1 VATNGGHAVMGL
13 NHSPRIVTDG
23 LVLCLDAASKRSY
36 PGTGTTWTDMV
47 GGITGSF
54 TNGASFDSGNAGS
67 ISFDGAD
74 DKVTFTSFPQLFSG
88 SFTFSTWVYRE
99 QSGTRDIPF
108 GSYSQ
113 ANNVNFE
120 IAGSNAMRLY
130 WNNGQRDL
138 YSTATSYTGW
148 QYLTYQRIRLS
159 STSSTVIMYHN
170 TNSTYNSTFGS
181 GFSDITTPSTF
192 YAGSDTRTGSVCLYG
207 KIPQI
212 SIYSRA
218 LTADEIRQNYEATVG
233 RYT

>member
-1 VATNGGHAVMGL
+1 MGL

-23 LVLCLDAASKRSY
+23 LVLCLDAANARSY
-36 PGTGTTWTDMV
+36 PGTGTTWIDVV

-54 TNGASFDSGNAGS
+54 TNGASFDGGNLGS

-113 ANNVNFE
+113 ANSVNFE
-120 IAGSNAMRLY
+120 LYVNQMRFY
-130 WNNGQRDL
+130 WNGGQKDVS
-138 YSTATSYTGW
+138 STGVSYTGW

-159 STSSTVIMYHN
+159 STSSTVKMYHN
-170 TNSTYNSTFGS
+170 TNLVYNATFTS

-192 YAGSDTRTGSVCLYG
+192 YAGSDTRSGGVCLYG

-212 SIYSRA
+212 SIYNRA
-218 LTADEIRQNYEATVG
+218 LSADEIRQNYQATFG
-233 RYT
+233 RYV

>member
-1 VATNGGHAVMGL
+1 MGL
-13 NHSPRIVTDG
+13 NHSPRMVTDG
-23 LVLCLDAASKRSY
+23 LVLCLDAANARSY
-36 PGTGTTWTDMV
+36 PGTGTTWIDVV

-54 TNGASFDSGNAGS
+54 TNGASFDGGSLGS

-74 DKVTFTSFPQLFSG
+74 DKVTFSSFPQLFSG

-99 QSGTRDIPF
+99 QSATRDIPF
-108 GSYSQ
+108 GSYNQ

-120 IAGSNAMRLY
+120 VSSSNQMRFF
-130 WNNGQRDL
+130 WNNGQKDL
-138 YSTATSYTGW
+138 YSTGVSYTGW

-170 TNSTYNSTFGS
+170 ITSTYNNTFSS

-192 YAGSDTRTGSVCLYG
+192 YVGSDIRTGSVCLNG

-212 SIYSRA
+212 SIYNRA
-218 LTADEIRQNYEATVG
+218 LSADEIRKNYQATFG
-233 RYT
+233 RYV

>member
-1 VATNGGHAVMGL
+1 MACNAG
-13 NHSPRIVTDG
+13 PDIIEDG
-23 LVLCLDAASKRSY
+23 LVLCLDAANINSY
-36 PGTGTTWTDMV
+36 PKSGTTWTDTV
-47 GGITGSF
+47 DGVTGSF
-54 TNGASFDSGNAGS
+54 TNGASFHGGNAGS
-67 ISFDGAD
+67 ISFDGTN
-74 DKVTFTSFPQLFSG
+74 DKVTFSSFPQLFSG

-99 QSGTRDIPF
+99 QSATRDIPF

-120 IAGSNAMRLY
+120 VHSANQMRFY
-130 WNNGQRDL
+130 WNNGQRDIR
-138 YSTATSYTGW
+138 SINNVSFTGW

-170 TNSTYNSTFGS
+170 TTLTYNSTFSS

-192 YAGSDTRTGSVCLYG
+192 YVGSDTRTGYVCLYG

-212 SIYSRA
+212 LIYNRA
-218 LTADEIRQNYEATVG
+218 LTADEIRRNYEATVG